1 MPSLRSLF
9 VVFALIMQSWASP
22 TQGAA
27 SDLGESGECEPFWA
41 TDEFCPVGLNGEVA
55 SSVVWDDG
63 SGPAL
68 YVGGGF
74 TFAGCT
80 ETLRIAKWDGQ
91 EWAPLGSGLQG
102 GTFPSVSALAVFDD
116 GTGPALFVGGFFTI
130 AGGVTVNNIAK
141 WDGVAWSP
149 LAVGSEVGISG
160 AVEALLSHQGALYA
174 AGSFTDAGGVFA
186 TNIARWN
193 GTMWSPVGTGLNG
206 RVIGLVEHV
215 EPGSPT
221 PRLFATGEFTT
232 AGGQPAARI
241 ARWNGSQWS
250 SLGSGL
256 NGAGRAVFSTNDGSG
271 PALYVGGDFTTAGGL
286 AALRIARWRNGVWS
300 ALGDGLNDT
309 VNSIFAYDLGFGT
322 RVLAGGRFGDFDD
335 PAKVPTTLAEWN
347 GFSWTTVE
355 DDTNQRNFEGGA
367 VVETLTSFDDGAGGG
382 PRLIAGGFF
391 GAFGSIIS
399 IGADRWATL
408 GGAFDDRI
416 AAIETFDFGDG
427 DALYL
432 GGDFSR
438 AGGVSAS
445 RIGRYK
451 NGEWSSLGSGI
462 IDGTVQA
469 LLGATS
475 VDGPSVYAGGR
486 FLEADGL
493 INSVSIA
500 RWDGTAWSQLGNNE
514 PGGSIAVNAMIEHND
529 GTGPAIYIASERTVS
544 SSTFEAV
551 RRWDGASW
559 SIVGTGNGLRVARNL
574 AVFDDGSGAALY
586 VSGGNDF
593 SNPLGSE
600 IKRWDGSS
608 WSSIGGVPTG
618 SGSINALAI
627 YDDGTGP
634 ALYAAGSFTTIGGIP
649 ARYLARWDGQQWA
662 EAGGGTQNTVSDL
675 LVFDDGRGARLFAT
689 GIFTTAGNQPAARIA
704 SWDGAEWEA
713 LGSGFGG
720 SGRTLGAL
728 ATAHERAVFVSG
740 GIFGLGPTQFS
751 PPRELA
757 RWNLCLD
764 TVTPCEGDT
773 NGDNIV
779 NFTDLNQVLSSFGQS
794 GAPGTIA
801 GDVNGDGVVNF
812 TDLNEVL
819 SNFGVSCI

>member
-1 MPSLRSLF
+1 MLSLRSL
-9 VVFALIMQSWASP
+9 VVFAALMMQISASP
-22 TQGAA
+22 TRGADTL
-27 SDLGESGECEPFWA
+27 STERGECEPFWA
-41 TDEFCPVGLNGEVA
+41 TDEFCPVGLNGSVE

-68 YVGGGF
+68 YVGGRF

-80 ETLRIAKWDGQ
+80 ETLHIAKWDGQ

-102 GTFPSVSALAVFDD
+102 GTSPSVSALAVFDD
-116 GTGPALFVGGFFTI
+116 GTGPALFVGGFFTT
-130 AGGVTVNNIAK
+130 AGGVPANNIAK

-149 LAVGSEVGISG
+149 LVVGSEIGISG
-160 AVEALLSHQGALYA
+160 VVEALLSHQGVLYA
-174 AGSFTDAGGVFA
+174 AGNFTNAGGIFA
-186 TNIARWN
+186 NNIARWN
-193 GTMWSPVGTGLNG
+193 GTMWSSVGTGLNG
-206 RVIGLVEHV
+206 TVIGLVEHV
-215 EPGSPT
+215 EPGSAT

-232 AGGQPAARI
+232 AGGQPASRI

-256 NGAGRAVFSTNDGSG
+256 DGAGRALFSINDGSG

-286 AALRIARWRNGVWS
+286 AASRIARWRNGVWS
-300 ALGDGLNDT
+300 AIGDGLNDT
-309 VNSIFAYDLGFGT
+309 VYSIFAYNLGLGT
-322 RVLAGGRFGDFDD
+322 QVVAGGAFGDSND
-335 PAKVPTTLAEWN
+335 PANVPTTLAAWD
-347 GFSWTTVE
+347 GFSWTTIE
-355 DDTNQRNFEGGA
+355 DDTGQRGFPSDA
-367 VVETLTSFDDGAGGG
+367 TVQTLTSFDDGAGGG
-382 PRLIAGGFF
+382 PQLIAGGFF
-391 GAFGSIIS
+391 GAYGDIIS
-399 IGADRWATL
+399 IRADRWATL
-408 GGAFDDRI
+408 GGAFDAQI
-416 AAIETFDFGDG
+416 AAMETFDFGDG
-427 DALYL
+427 DALYV
-432 GGDFSR
+432 GGNFSR

-445 RIGRYK
+445 KIGRYK
-451 NGEWSSLGSGI
+451 DGEWSSLGSGI
-462 IDGTVQA
+462 IDGAVQA

-475 VDGPSVYAGGR
+475 VDGPSMYAGGR

-514 PGGSIAVNAMIEHND
+514 PGSSIAVNAMIEHND
-529 GTGPAIYIASERTVS
+529 GTGAAIYIASQRNVS

-559 SIVGTGNGLRVARNL
+559 STVGPGNGPRFADSL
-574 AVFDDGSGAALY
+574 AVFDDGNGAALY
-586 VSGGNDF
+586 VAGRNDF
-593 SNPLGSE
+593 PTPLSNE
-600 IKRWDGSS
+600 IMRWDGSS
-608 WSSIGGVPTG
+608 WSSIGAVPTG
-618 SGSINALAI
+618 SGSIDALAI

-662 EAGGGTQNTVSDL
+662 EAGGGMQNAVADL

-689 GIFTTAGNQPAARIA
+689 GFFNTAGNQPAARIA

-728 ATAHERAVFVSG
+728 ATAQERAVFVSG
-740 GIFGLGPTQFS
+740 SIFGLGPTVFS

-779 NFTDLNQVLSSFGQS
+779 NFADLNAVLTSFGQA
-794 GAPGTIA
+794 GKGLP
-801 GDVNGDGVVNF
+801 GDVNGDNQVDF
-812 TDLNEVL
+812 ADLNVVL
-819 SNFGVSCI
+819 SNFGMNCP